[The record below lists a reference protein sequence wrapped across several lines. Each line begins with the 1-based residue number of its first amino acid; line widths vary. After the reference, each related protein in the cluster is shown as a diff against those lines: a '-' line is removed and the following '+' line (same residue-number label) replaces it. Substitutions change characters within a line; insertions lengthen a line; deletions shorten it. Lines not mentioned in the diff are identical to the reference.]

1 MRSDRTAPPPV
12 GTIRQ
17 MGHAVCVYCSSSDA
31 VSPQLRAL
39 AGDVGSGL
47 AARGWTLVYGGGGVG
62 LMGEVARAALR
73 AGAHVTGVIPGKLV
87 DRESAMPDLNEVI
100 RTRTLRERKQIMD
113 DRSDAFLILPG
124 GIGTLEELVE
134 MLALRQ
140 LGEHDRPIVAL
151 DTDGFWEPLRA
162 QFRLMA
168 ERKMLHQP
176 MERLWSYAKTVDE
189 ALDAVGAQVSG
200 REIR

>member
-1 MRSDRTAPPPV
+1 MRADVRTTPTPL

-39 AGDVGSGL
+39 AGDVGTGL
-47 AARGWTLVYGGGGVG
+47 AARGWALVYGGGGVG

-73 AGAHVTGVIPGKLV
+73 AGAQVTGVIPDKLV
-87 DRESAMPDLNEVI
+87 DREFPLPDLTEVI

-134 MLALRQ
+134 MMALRQ

-151 DTDGFWEPLRA
+151 DTDGFWEPLRG

-168 ERKMLHQP
+168 ERRMLHQP
-176 MERLWSYAKTVDE
+176 IERLWSYAKTVDE
-189 ALDAVGAQVSG
+189 ALDALGQEG
-200 REIR
+200 Q

>member
-1 MRSDRTAPPPV
+1 
-12 GTIRQ
+12 

-31 VSPQLRAL
+31 VSPRLRAL
-39 AGDVGSGL
+39 AGEVGSGL

-73 AGAHVTGVIPGKLV
+73 AGANVTGVIPDRMV
-87 DRESAMPDLNEVI
+87 DREFALPNLTELI

-140 LGEHDRPIVAL
+140 LGEHNRPIVAL
-151 DTDGFWEPLRA
+151 DSDGFWEPLRA

-176 MERLWSYAKTVDE
+176 MERLWSYATTVDE
-189 ALDAVGAQVSG
+189 ALNALGQDRSG
-200 REIR
+200 SHERA

>member
-1 MRSDRTAPPPV
+1 
-12 GTIRQ
+12 

-31 VSPQLRAL
+31 VSPQLRVL
-39 AGDVGSGL
+39 AGDVGRGL
-47 AARGWTLVYGGGGVG
+47 AARGWAVVYGGGGVG
-62 LMGEVARAALR
+62 LMGEVARAALD
-73 AGAHVTGVIPGKLV
+73 AGAPVTGVIPDKLV
-87 DRESAMPDLNEVI
+87 DRESVLPDLTEVI

-151 DTDGFWEPLRA
+151 DTDGFWAPLRA

-168 ERKMLHQP
+168 QRRMLHQP
-176 MERLWSYAKTVDE
+176 MERLWSYARTVDD
-189 ALDAVGAQVSG
+189 ALDALGG
-200 REIR
+200 RASERDAG